1 MEWVCIYQLPSWI
14 CKSCLSRLQISYFAF
29 VFHLS
34 IPRETSSHL
43 RQLLL
48 GLLQRNHKD
57 RMDFGKISFQFEFC
71 CLFLSFG
78 TAQASLLLA
87 GARRSI
93 QTPGFHLCLEG
104 CTVLGVLVYVL
115 ERSVLIAVQFCK
127 PRRLGTPSAYYLHSL
142 FWLLYLSCG

>member
-1 MEWVCIYQLPSWI
+1 MESLCICQMPSWI
-14 CKSCLSRLQISYFAF
+14 CKSSWSRLQVSYFAF
-29 VFHLS
+29 VFNSS

-57 RMDFGKISFQFEFC
+57 RMDFGKASLQFEFC
-71 CLFLSFG
+71 CLSVSFG

-104 CTVLGVLVYVL
+104 CIIMRVLVCVL
-115 ERSVLIAVQFCK
+115 ERSVLISVQFCK
-127 PRRLGTPSAYYLHSL
+127 PRRLGTPSAYVYYLHSL
-142 FWLLYLSCG
+142 SWLLLW